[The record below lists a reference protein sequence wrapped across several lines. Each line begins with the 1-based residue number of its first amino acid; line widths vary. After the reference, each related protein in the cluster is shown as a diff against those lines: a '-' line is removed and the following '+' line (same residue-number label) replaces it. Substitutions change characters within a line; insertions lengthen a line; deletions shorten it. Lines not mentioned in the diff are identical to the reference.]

1 MRISIDAKNKKTDI
15 EGDVESIAE
24 KIIDNSEKDWKL
36 KFDTKHNARKE
47 MMEIRHKHKMEIDE
61 KNQKKR
67 NWIQKIQ
74 DEKLKAKE
82 LELEEK
88 RRQEKMKTIKLVMKI
103 VGTCILCIIA
113 AIMLIM
119 GIVLGVES
127 GDSDSGWYALSAIG
141 MIPLYGIV
149 TIWTIHSN
157 DNTKKRK

>member
-36 KFDTKHNARKE
+36 KFDAKHNARKE

-88 RRQEKMKTIKLVMKI
+88 RRQEKIKIIKLVLKI
-103 VGTCILCIIA
+103 VGTCILGIVA

-127 GDSDSGWYALSAIG
+127 GDSDSGWYALSAVG
-141 MIPLYGIV
+141 MIPLFGIAA
-149 TIWTIHSN
+149 IWSIHSS
-157 DNTKKRK
+157 DNSKKRK